1 MIKNNVF
8 SLIYQ
13 GILSLLFFL
22 LIWFTKDN
30 EIFLRFLF
38 GTFAGKILIGLLVL
52 ALYQVLGRLLWTR
65 GLVDIFTSSLALVL
79 LGGACLVLAYSGLEG
94 QNFAMEPAQ
103 SLRNLP
109 YTLVAMPYLTI
120 LKMCR
125 IPMDLVTAIVGIF
138 FGPVLFSI
146 SQGLYWIHRKRRK
159 KSNPRTQEAQD

>member
-79 LGGACLVLAYSGLEG
+79 LE
-94 QNFAMEPAQ
+94 EPAW
-103 SLRNLP
+103 SWPIPAWRGKILP
-109 YTLVAMPYLTI
+109 WSRPKACETYPTPWLPCPI
-120 LKMCR
+120 
-125 IPMDLVTAIVGIF
+125 
-138 FGPVLFSI
+138 
-146 SQGLYWIHRKRRK
+146 
-159 KSNPRTQEAQD
+159 